1 MTTAMRDTSAD
12 YRTYWIR
19 DGMYYGKARNL
30 GAASCTLPEAQLA
43 KLPEE
48 DRKMLLDEVTG
59 NPSFCE
65 KVAKCMATRSDWIKL
80 VSDSAKEAVVN
91 EFNPSKFKNRKGM
104 WPKLRARAQ
113 ELAESAIRAIR
124 GKVSSMNL
132 DQKAEAIRGL
142 SRGSVGMRSGLSG
155 LDGLGFFDL
164 LASVIG
170 AAGNVYSQDLIAD
183 TKVDI
188 AKIQANSAMNTIT
201 AQQSIANAQAAIAA
215 AQVQQAAIQSPV
227 GAAISTITTST
238 VGGIPVLLIAIP
250 LIGGLIYL
258 FMKK

>member
-1 MTTAMRDTSAD
+1 MLATMRDTSAD

-30 GAASCTLPEAQLA
+30 GAAPCTLPEAQLA

-48 DRKMLLDEVTG
+48 DRKMLLDEVAG

-65 KVAKCMATRSDWIKL
+65 RVAKCMATRSDWIKL

-91 EFNPSKFKNRKGM
+91 EFDSSKFKNRKGM

-113 ELAESAIRAIR
+113 ELADSATRAIR

-132 DQKAEAIRGL
+132 DQKAEAIRSL
-142 SRGSVGMRSGLSG
+142 SRGSMGTRSGLSG
-155 LDGLGFFDL
+155 LGGLGFFDL